1 MTLQR
6 LYSQL
11 CKTEDGAP
19 FGNTKNTRDRFYK
32 GEEADEEEA
41 KQKYQQM
48 MEEDFQDSRSNDSF
62 NSVEVAAA

>member
-1 MTLQR
+1 MTFKNDI
-6 LYSQL
+6 LY
-11 CKTEDGAP
+11 
-19 FGNTKNTRDRFYK
+19 YK
-32 GEEADEEEA
+32 GEEADEEKA